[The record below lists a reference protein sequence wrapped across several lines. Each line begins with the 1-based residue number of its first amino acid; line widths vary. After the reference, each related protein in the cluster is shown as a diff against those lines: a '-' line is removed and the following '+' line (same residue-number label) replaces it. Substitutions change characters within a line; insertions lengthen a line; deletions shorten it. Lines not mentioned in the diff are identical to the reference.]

1 MKKIIVSL
9 PDMEE
14 CISAFN
20 RFAGNLRDDA
30 EFVRTACLAGDLPEE
45 AGNRIGRLFSA
56 EATAAEDTASLLLA
70 MTDNIECAEGKISAL
85 VKKTVFE
92 QSGRVV
98 VEKSK
103 KAVSS
108 ALLCGKSVKHSDALE
123 ELVFRNSHTKIQ
135 EN

>member
-20 RFAGNLRDDA
+20 RLAGNLRDDA
-30 EFVRTACLAGDLPEE
+30 EFARTACLAGDIPDE
-45 AGNRIGRLFSA
+45 AGNRIMKLFTA
-56 EATAAEDTASLLLA
+56 EAEAAEEAATLLSA
-70 MTDNIECAEGKISAL
+70 MTDNIESAEEKISVL

-92 QSGRVV
+92 HKGSIV

-103 KAVSS
+103 ENVPSV
-108 ALLCGKSVKHSDALE
+108 LLCGKGVKHSDSLKAL
-123 ELVFRNSHTKIQ
+123 VIRKSHTG
-135 EN
+135 ESE

>member
-20 RFAGNLRDDA
+20 RLAENLRDDA
-30 EFVRTACLAGDLPEE
+30 EFVHSTCLAGDLTED
-45 AGNRIGRLFSA
+45 AGNRIGKLFSA
-56 EATAAEDTASLLLA
+56 EAEAAEDTAALLSA
-70 MTDNIECAEGKISAL
+70 MTDNIECAEEKVSAL

-92 QSGRVV
+92 HKCSVV

-103 KAVSS
+103 EKVDS
-108 ALLCGKSVKHSDALE
+108 ALLSGKSVKHSDALE
-123 ELVFRNSHTKIQ
+123 ALVFRNSQ
-135 EN
+135 E

>member
-20 RFAGNLRDDA
+20 RLAGNLHDDA
-30 EFVRTACLAGDLPEE
+30 EFVRSTCLAGDLPEE
-45 AGNRIGRLFSA
+45 EGNRIGKIFSV
-56 EATAAEDTASLLLA
+56 ESEAAEDTAALLAA
-70 MTDNIECAEGKISAL
+70 MTDNMESAEEKVSAL

-92 QSGRVV
+92 HSGSVV

-103 KAVSS
+103 
-108 ALLCGKSVKHSDALE
+108 
-123 ELVFRNSHTKIQ
+123 
-135 EN
+135 